1 MMIIII
7 NTVYKSILHS
17 RLYYIKEENSKKKR
31 MRKRVILCVLC
42 VDERNH
48 LIVLGDL
55 QGWGQ
60 QAMLGYISLD

>member
-1 MMIIII
+1 
-7 NTVYKSILHS
+7 
-17 RLYYIKEENSKKKR
+17 
-31 MRKRVILCVLC
+31 VLC